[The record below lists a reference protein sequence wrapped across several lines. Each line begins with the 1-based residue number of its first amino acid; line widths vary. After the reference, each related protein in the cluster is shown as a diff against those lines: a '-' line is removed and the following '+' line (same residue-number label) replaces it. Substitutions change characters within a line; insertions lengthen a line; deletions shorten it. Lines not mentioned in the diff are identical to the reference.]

1 MSSNNQNTAIPAA
14 PLNPS
19 RRPQRLYQKV
29 QVAMSIVKEKLKD
42 PEQTKLGEWLSE
54 NEIEQFQRAVRKVIR
69 KRFDETFDLWVT
81 RVPHDYV
88 PDARQA
94 IVQALED
101 GINEPGSMFDASVFN
116 TEEETWDSFVVSDF
130 LLPAFYTK

>member
-1 MSSNNQNTAIPAA
+1 MFSFPT
-14 PLNPS
+14 
-19 RRPQRLYQKV
+19 KV
-29 QVAMSIVKEKLKD
+29 LHLLTCVFS
-42 PEQTKLGEWLSE
+42 
-54 NEIEQFQRAVRKVIR
+54 
-69 KRFDETFDLWVT
+69 DETFDLWVT